1 MNWEYFFWGIGLLI
15 GGYLLYRF
23 RKLDYINI
31 DSDQY
36 RSIIKLRNFNT
47 WLVIIMCELVGIVL
61 IIRSFPF

>member
-1 MNWEYFFWGIGLLI
+1 MNWEYFFLGIGLLI

-31 DSDQY
+31 DSNQY

-61 IIRSFPF
+61 IIRSLPF